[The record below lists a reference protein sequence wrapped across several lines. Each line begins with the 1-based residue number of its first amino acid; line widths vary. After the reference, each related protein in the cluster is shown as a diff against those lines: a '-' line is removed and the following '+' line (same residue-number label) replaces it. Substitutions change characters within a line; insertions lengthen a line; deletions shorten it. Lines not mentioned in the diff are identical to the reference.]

1 MGAVVKQW
9 RLSWSND
16 LMGLSWGTGG
26 CREAIGALVEHWGC
40 RGALGAV
47 VELLVLVLSWS
58 IGAVVGHWGL
68 SWSNGCCLWSL
79 GLS

>member
-26 CREAIGALVEHWGC
+26 CREAM
-40 RGALGAV
+40 GAV
-47 VELLVLVLSWS
+47 RRAE
-58 IGAVVGHWGL
+58 
-68 SWSNGCCLWSL
+68 GCPTV
-79 GLS
+79 